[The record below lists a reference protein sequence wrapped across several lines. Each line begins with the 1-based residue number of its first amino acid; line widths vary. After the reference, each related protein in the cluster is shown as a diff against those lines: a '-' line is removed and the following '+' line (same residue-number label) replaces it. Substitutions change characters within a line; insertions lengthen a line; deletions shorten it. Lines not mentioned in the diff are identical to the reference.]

1 MFIRN
6 DFFVDKISH
15 DKYIQI
21 CWKYIGS
28 LALAGTR
35 YKSLTTPITV
45 AFRKVL
51 GISDSDQ

>member
-6 DFFVDKISH
+6 DLFVDKISR
-15 DKYIQI
+15 DKEIQI
-21 CWKYIGS
+21 CGKYIGS
-28 LALAGTR
+28 PALAGMR
-35 YKSLTTPITV
+35 CKNLKTPITV